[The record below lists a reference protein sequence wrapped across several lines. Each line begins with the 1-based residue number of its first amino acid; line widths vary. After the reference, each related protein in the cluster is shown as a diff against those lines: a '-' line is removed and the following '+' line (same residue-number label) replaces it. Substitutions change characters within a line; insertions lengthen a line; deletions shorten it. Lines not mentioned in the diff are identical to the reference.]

1 MQIISPRTG
10 LIPALLLI
18 HTLGLI
24 HILGPLVLPVA
35 DAAEGPIVLYSGRK
49 QKLMRPVVRA
59 FEKETGIKVIMR
71 TGNATALVNQ
81 LMEERSAPRADAFV
95 TLYAP
100 ILNRLSEAKVLAPY
114 RSSATD
120 KIPSMFRAKDRT
132 WTGVT
137 TRLRVIMFNTK
148 LLTWAEAPKTIAEL
162 ASPKWKGKVAIT
174 RLGNSSMQGHLTVLY
189 KTLGS
194 GPARKFMS
202 GLAANAGA
210 VFKGHTGV
218 RKAVGRGEFHVG
230 LVNHYYYF
238 LEKAE
243 GSPVDII
250 YPDQKA
256 SQPGAVMTVTGVAIV
271 RGATHRK
278 AAERFVDYLMTPRAQ
293 QIYAD
298 TNYEFPVLPGA
309 RSRRGVPPLESIR
322 INKYPQGNLSGADF
336 DAMLRLAQQS
346 GMK

>member
-1 MQIISPRTG
+1 MRNILSRAG
-10 LIPALLLI
+10 LILTLLM
-18 HTLGLI
+18 I
-24 HILGPLVLPVA
+24 HIFGPLTLPVA
-35 DAAEGPIVLYSGRK
+35 DAAEGPLILYSGRK

-59 FEKETGIKVIMR
+59 FEKKTGIKVIMR
-71 TGNATALVNQ
+71 TGNASALVNQ

-114 RSSATD
+114 RSGATD
-120 KIPSMFRAKDRT
+120 KVPATFRAKDHT

-137 TRLRVIMFNTK
+137 TRLRVIMYNTK
-148 LLTWAEAPKTIAEL
+148 LLKRDEAPKTVAEL
-162 ASPKWKGKVAIT
+162 ASPKWKGKIAIT

-189 KTLGS
+189 KMLGA
-194 GPARKFMS
+194 GPAQKFMR

-218 RKAVGRGEFHVG
+218 RKSVGRGEFHAG

-243 GSPVDII
+243 GSPVGII
-250 YPDQKA
+250 YPDQGEGQ
-256 SQPGAVMTVTGVAIV
+256 SGAVMTVTGVGIV
-271 RGATHRK
+271 RGAPHRK

-322 INKYPQGNLSGADF
+322 INNYPQGDLSGADF
-336 DAMLRLAQQS
+336 DAMLILAQQS
-346 GMK
+346 GMR